1 MPTRLHAAWIAT
13 SHVINGHSLKTSF
26 VWGQVR
32 ETDLDARNSLLAELA
47 WQAGKNEFFGRVEA
61 LELLPEELEVSVAGG
76 SPDAEWVTALT
87 VGYARTLHSKGGLM
101 VSLGGSVTVNGTPD
115 AFVPDYGSNPIGVKA
130 FMRIHWSGDFESK
143 RRSAPK
149 TTPKTTPDDMP
160 SDMVMP

>member
-1 MPTRLHAAWIAT
+1 MGDVAHVRHDAAWIAT
-13 SHVINGHSLKTSF
+13 SHVIKGHSLKSSF

-32 ETDLDARNSLLAELA
+32 ETDLAARNSLLAELA

-87 VGYARTLHSKGGLM
+87 IGYARTLHSKGGLM

-143 RRSAPK
+143 RRSAP
-149 TTPKTTPDDMP
+149 TTMPDATAGAAR
-160 SDMVMP
+160 